1 MLNKIN
7 KKQPRIKAILIT
19 SLIAIL
25 INNSFLLIL
34 YGTTFKNKTT
44 DNKIKETE
52 IITEAEIIAEAESTD
67 NNMIT
72 FEKFSRVLP
81 EKYKYNISS
90 KQGLRKLTIRDTGG
104 EPLSTNQKWHQGLDI
119 ACPDKTEVYADKEGY
134 IAECYPGYYNGSIWK
149 GHRIYGGMLIINHFD
164 GTISLYAH
172 LSRTDV
178 REGDYVTRGQL
189 IGLSGGVKGR
199 RASGQTTGPHLH
211 YSVYLN
217 MDDIF
222 CN

>member
-1 MLNKIN
+1 
-7 KKQPRIKAILIT
+7 
-19 SLIAIL
+19 
-25 INNSFLLIL
+25 
-34 YGTTFKNKTT
+34 
-44 DNKIKETE
+44 
-52 IITEAEIIAEAESTD
+52 
-67 NNMIT
+67 
-72 FEKFSRVLP
+72 
-81 EKYKYNISS
+81 
-90 KQGLRKLTIRDTGG
+90 
-104 EPLSTNQKWHQGLDI
+104 
-119 ACPDKTEVYADKEGY
+119 
-134 IAECYPGYYNGSIWK
+134 
-149 GHRIYGGMLIINHFD
+149 MLIINHFD

-172 LSRTDV
+172 LSKTDV